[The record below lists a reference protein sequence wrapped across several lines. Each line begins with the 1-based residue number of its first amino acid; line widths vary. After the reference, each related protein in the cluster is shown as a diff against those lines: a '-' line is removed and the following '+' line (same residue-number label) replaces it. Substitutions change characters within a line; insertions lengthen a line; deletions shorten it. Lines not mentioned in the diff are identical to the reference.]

1 MDLKRISK
9 WVVITGLSLILLVK
23 FGIRPN
29 CDCNQTLK
37 FILGI
42 APNLLSSFLIPFIAN
57 LIFSGRDNLLAK
69 IFRIHS
75 PGDLLQVC
83 FLGFGIL
90 VINEYMQQFPVF
102 GRTFDY
108 YDIVFSAVGLTTS
121 YFIFGKIY
129 TKVFYSY
136 YPD

>member
-1 MDLKRISK
+1 MELRQISK
-9 WVVITGLSLILLVK
+9 WVIITGALIIILVK
-23 FGIRPN
+23 FGIRPT

-42 APNLLSSFLIPFIAN
+42 APNLVGSFLIPFFASYF
-57 LIFSGRDNLLAK
+57 FSGRGNLLAR

-75 PGDLLQVC
+75 FGDLRQVC
-83 FLGFGIL
+83 LLGFGLL
-90 VINEYMQQFPVF
+90 VINEYLQLIPFF

-108 YDIVFSAVGLTTS
+108 FDLVFSAVGLTTS

-129 TKVFYSY
+129 TKIFYSY

>member
-1 MDLKRISK
+1 MDLKQISK
-9 WVVITGLSLILLVK
+9 WVVISGTLLILLVK
-23 FGIRPN
+23 LGIRPSCN
-29 CDCNQTLK
+29 CNQTLK

-42 APNLLSSFLIPFIAN
+42 APNLVGSFLIPFIAN
-57 LIFSGRDNLLAK
+57 LIFSGRDNLLAR

-83 FLGFGIL
+83 FLGFWIL
-90 VINEYMQQFPVF
+90 VINEYMQMFPIF

-108 YDIVFSAVGLTTS
+108 FDLVFSAVGLTTS

-129 TKVFYSY
+129 TKIFYSY

>member
-1 MDLKRISK
+1 MELKQISK
-9 WVVITGLSLILLVK
+9 WVVVCGTLLIFLVK
-23 FGIRPN
+23 IGIRPA
-29 CDCNQTLK
+29 CDCNATFK

-42 APNLLSSFLIPFIAN
+42 APNLIGSFLIPFFAS
-57 LIFSGRDNLLAK
+57 LLFSGRDSLLAR
-69 IFRIHS
+69 IFSIHS
-75 PGDLLQVC
+75 FGDLRQVC
-83 FLGFGIL
+83 LLGFGML
-90 VINEYMQQFPVF
+90 VLNEYMQLIPFF

-108 YDIVFSAVGLTTS
+108 YDLVFSAVGLTAA

>member
-1 MDLKRISK
+1 MELKQISK
-9 WVVITGLSLILLVK
+9 WVVVCGTLLIFLVK
-23 FGIRPN
+23 FGIRPA
-29 CDCNQTLK
+29 CDCNTALK

-42 APNLLSSFLIPFIAN
+42 APNLIGSFLIPFFAS
-57 LIFSGRDNLLAK
+57 LFFSGRNSLLAR
-69 IFRIHS
+69 IFSIHS
-75 PGDLLQVC
+75 FGDLRQVC
-83 FLGFGIL
+83 LLGFGLL
-90 VINEYMQQFPVF
+90 VLNEYMQLIPFF

-108 YDIVFSAVGLTTS
+108 YDLVFSAVGLTAA

>member
-1 MDLKRISK
+1 MDLKQISK
-9 WVVITGLSLILLVK
+9 WVVIIGTLFILLVK
-23 FGIRPN
+23 LGIRPN
-29 CDCNQTLK
+29 CNCNQNLT

-42 APNLLSSFLIPFIAN
+42 APNLVGSFLIPFIAN
-57 LIFSGRDNLLAK
+57 LVFSGRNNLLARL
-69 IFRIHS
+69 FRIHS
-75 PGDLLQVC
+75 HGDLLQVC

-90 VINEYMQQFPVF
+90 VINEYMQMFPVF

-108 YDIVFSAVGLTTS
+108 FDLVFSAVGLTAS
-121 YFIFGKIY
+121 YFIFNKLY

>member
-1 MDLKRISK
+1 MELKQISK
-9 WVVITGLSLILLVK
+9 WVVIIGTLLILLVK
-23 FGIRPN
+23 LGIRPN
-29 CDCNQTLK
+29 CNCNQILT

-42 APNLLSSFLIPFIAN
+42 APNLIGSFLIPFIAN
-57 LIFSGRDNLLAK
+57 LIFSGRNNFMAR

-90 VINEYMQQFPVF
+90 VINEYMQIFPVF

-108 YDIVFSAVGLTTS
+108 FDLVFSAVGLTTS
-121 YFIFGKIY
+121 YFIFNKLY

>member
-1 MDLKRISK
+1 MDLKQISK
-9 WVVITGLSLILLVK
+9 WVVITGVLLILFVK

-29 CDCNQTLK
+29 CDCNQTLE

-42 APNLLSSFLIPFIAN
+42 APNLVGSFLIPFIAN
-57 LIFSGRDNLLAK
+57 LIFSGRDNLLARV
-69 IFRIHS
+69 FRIHS
-75 PGDLLQVC
+75 PSDLRQVC

-90 VINEYMQQFPVF
+90 VINEYMQLFPIF

-108 YDIVFSAVGLTTS
+108 FDLVFSAVGLTTS

>member
-1 MDLKRISK
+1 MDLKQISK
-9 WVVITGLSLILLVK
+9 WVVISGTLLILLVK
-23 FGIRPN
+23 LGIRPN
-29 CDCNQTLK
+29 CNCNLALK

-42 APNLLSSFLIPFIAN
+42 APNLVGSFLIPFIAS
-57 LIFSGRDNLLAK
+57 LVFSGRNNFLARV
-69 IFRIHS
+69 FRIYS

-90 VINEYMQQFPVF
+90 VINEYMQMFPLF

-108 YDIVFSAVGLTTS
+108 FDLVFSAIGLTAS
-121 YFIFGKIY
+121 YFIFSKLY